1 MRRRRWRPRTSP
13 RRPASSATPGGG
25 MNAAAPAK
33 VYDPRYAR
41 VVLGILAGMALMV
54 TYVETM
60 VLPAFSNFESFF
72 RVTDA
77 STIAWILSA
86 YLLVGVVVTP
96 IFGKL

>member
-1 MRRRRWRPRTSP
+1 
-13 RRPASSATPGGG
+13 
-25 MNAAAPAK
+25 
-33 VYDPRYAR
+33 
-41 VVLGILAGMALMV
+41 MALMV

-72 RVTDA
+72 HVTEA

-96 IFGKL
+96 IFGKLGDIYGKKRMLLIAMVRLRRRSEPGGLHTQHRRRASASAAPTRSTV